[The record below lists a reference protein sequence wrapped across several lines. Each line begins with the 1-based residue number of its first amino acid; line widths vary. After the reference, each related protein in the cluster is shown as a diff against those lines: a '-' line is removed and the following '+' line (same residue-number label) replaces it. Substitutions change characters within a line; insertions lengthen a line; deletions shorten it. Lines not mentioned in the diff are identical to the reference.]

1 VSILNLILISTWSC
15 YGVYCRSH
23 SFGYLV
29 LLWLRCPISRLGF
42 TNIWFCCGVCSRS
55 LWYGVY
61 SQSHA
66 YGFTINLVLLQ
77 RLYRCHAFGY
87 LVSATATV
95 SILNLTPWI
104 YHKVGSATV
113 SILNLMPMATWSI
126 FSRSRS
132 HAYTY
137 LVLLWLQCLFSS
149 QVDGYGC
156 LVPLRC
162 RFSISA
168 YCVTNNLD
176 SLQCLFPISCL
187 FGFKS
192 NVNLVVSRP
201 KSIFCPWS
209 IR

>member
-1 VSILNLILISTWSC
+1 MAAVSLGLSPIQ
-15 YGVYCRSH
+15 GVYSQSH
-23 SFGYLV
+23 ASGL
-29 LLWLRCPISRLGF
+29 

-66 YGFTINLVLLQ
+66 YGFTINLVLQQ
-77 RLYRCHAFGY
+77 RLYRCHAFVY

-113 SILNLMPMATWSI
+113 YILNLMPLATWSI

-137 LVLLWLQCLFSS
+137 LVLLWLRLQCLFSIS
-149 QVDGYGC
+149 SKLGSATMSILNLRLLCYQQFGFATVSSLN
-156 LVPLRC
+156 LVP
-162 RFSISA
+162 
-168 YCVTNNLD
+168 
-176 SLQCLFPISCL
+176 
-187 FGFKS
+187 
-192 NVNLVVSRP
+192 
-201 KSIFCPWS
+201 
-209 IR
+209 IRL